1 MPYLLHY
8 DLIYGCSLM
17 RFRHFYLAW
26 PFLALGVNP
35 CVQAQKASP
44 QAAPALAMPAL
55 AGASA
60 PSLTPMANPPLAVSA
75 DALGY
80 SQILKLLWA
89 QHPQL
94 QAKRSEVRA
103 AELGTVV
110 AARQH
115 WPTPSLSADSGP
127 KYTGTPN
134 TGDSRFF
141 NDTATTEIYTG
152 GLLTAE
158 QEMAALRW
166 QLAELDVAQNTTE
179 LSMQLIDSYR
189 QWWQAQSRE
198 DMIRRSMRRLQELRV
213 MMERRAQAGVSS
225 DTDVALT
232 QAHLERFKDELSQ
245 VERLRTVALNDVALM
260 VGQTVK
266 LRAEPLA
273 TLPPWAYSGSEG
285 LRARVVE
292 VHPALRFAEGQH
304 ALALKDIDRTKASA
318 FPSLSLRAERQWGA
332 YQGALGPGER
342 VYLNSQVSLGAG
354 LSNLQQQEQAVA
366 RAEAAERQIS
376 ATRQRIESLA
386 TRLWHEHEQALVQ
399 LRNAQ
404 ALVAS
409 YDDIT
414 DSNLRLFASG
424 RRSWLDL
431 LNLLREQHQFRLQLA
446 DAQSGVLSARLRM
459 AVLADQLPGMTLGQF

>member
-1 MPYLLHY
+1 
-8 DLIYGCSLM
+8 M
-17 RFRHFYLAW
+17 RFRHLLFAW
-26 PFLALGVNP
+26 PFWVLGLSP
-35 CVQAQKASP
+35 CVLAQMVSPQPTSAHTTLAQAGAVVPTASP
-44 QAAPALAMPAL
+44 PAGVPAE
-55 AGASA
+55 
-60 PSLTPMANPPLAVSA
+60 T
-75 DALGY
+75 LGY
-80 SQILKLLWA
+80 QQILKLLWA

-134 TGDSRFF
+134 TGDSR
-141 NDTATTEIYTG
+141 AVVARLSVPIYSG

-166 QLAELDVAQNTTE
+166 QLAELDVAQNTAE
-179 LSMQLIDSYR
+179 LSMQLMDSYR

-225 DTDVALT
+225 ETDVALT
-232 QAHLERFKDELSQ
+232 DAHLARFQDELAQ
-245 VERLRTVALNDVALM
+245 VERLRVVALNDVSLM
-260 VGQTVK
+260 VGQAVR

-273 TLPPWAYSGSEG
+273 TLPPWSFMASEV
-285 LRARVVE
+285 LRARVIE
-292 VHPALRFAEGQH
+292 VHPSLRFAEGQH
-304 ALALKDIDRTKASA
+304 ALALKDIDRTRASA
-318 FPSLSLRAERQWGA
+318 FPNVSLRAERQWGA

-354 LSNLQQQEQAVA
+354 MSNLQQQEQAVA
-366 RAEAAERQIS
+366 RAEASERQIF

-404 ALVAS
+404 ALVVS

-446 DAQSGVLSARLRM
+446 DAQSGVLGARLRM